1 MPAHTF
7 FFYSSDLVPSEPVV
21 WLTDDEHF
29 HLSRVLRAEPGELV
43 RVTNGRGLVVSAE
56 IESVGAKRTR
66 AHVALVEADR
76 PEPLPLVLALGLM
89 PHAHM
94 DAALT
99 QCIEAGIT
107 GFVPVI
113 SERSHVRRKV
123 ERHDPR
129 WTRLS
134 IAAIKQCG
142 RAWLPQLEASVD
154 ARELVKRFESF
165 ERVVIADQDAADMI
179 DIAAEP
185 AATLALVGPEGGFT
199 KAEQER
205 FIAAGAQPVR
215 LSAHR
220 LRAETAALALVAMLA
235 ANRAPV

>member
-7 FFYSSDLVPSEPVV
+7 LFYSSDLVPSDPVL

-29 HLSRVLRAEPGELV
+29 HLARVLRKEPGELV
-43 RVTNGRGLVVSAE
+43 RVTNGRGLIVAAE
-56 IESVGAKRTR
+56 IDSVGAKRTR
-66 AHVALVEADR
+66 AHVALVEENR
-76 PEPLPLVLALGLM
+76 PEPVALVLALGLM
-89 PHAHM
+89 PHSHM
-94 DAALT
+94 DTALT

-107 GFVPVI
+107 GFMPI
-113 SERSHVRRKV
+113 ITERSHVRRKV
-123 ERHDPR
+123 ERDDPR

-142 RAWLPQLEASVD
+142 RAWLPRLEASAD
-154 ARELVKRFESF
+154 ARDLVKRFESF
-165 ERVVIADQDAADMI
+165 ERVVLADPDAPDLI
-179 DIAAEP
+179 DIIARP
-185 AATLALVGPEGGFT
+185 APTLALVGPEAGFT
-199 KAEQER
+199 RAEQER

-235 ANRAPV
+235 ANRGPV